1 MLMIRRP
8 LLAENLL
15 TSVNRALRADPS
27 SLEKQIIRVVNIPLF
42 QEALYL
48 ASPDLCRHGIDL
60 SEGRPVTGKHQVLI
74 SIYKYLIRACTRS
87 TPFGLFAGYCQAS
100 LAELTRIEFS
110 GRLKKHITLSGQVL
124 TQIGSL
130 SPQERNG
137 PLSQPL
143 SINSSLYES
152 AGGYRYAIRDRSKPD
167 APELA
172 FREIED
178 DPDLRTVLACCKPS
192 ASWQAIL
199 HALTASGVSQQG
211 ADDLI
216 QALIREQVLVYGK
229 EQPLSLRA
237 FQSQLS
243 SHATGRFRP
252 VFESYDRLRQT
263 KGHGAKRFA
272 SLEKALEDTGITART
287 PLQIDLQLTTR
298 HCSLRSTEINR
309 ITKEVGKLLVAQPP
323 HDEQLSDFIKRFTA
337 RFETRQVPLTQ
348 ALDPDT
354 GVGFGQT
361 FSLSPESEIARG
373 LTAKAQGPQSPISPA
388 PAWIQDAYAHGQLHP
403 GKTYM
408 LSEADLNVARTSSE
422 STQAE
427 GFSILGS
434 IVTNSAAG
442 FDSGNYLFELKGI
455 AGPGSAQLMAR
466 FADADDDLCRALRNM
481 VVSEQAEHPSVIFA
495 EITYAPDGGQGNV
508 TRRPPLNDYQLCYLT
523 SGDSTC
529 IPLDDIVVTVKGSQI
544 LLYSQKLKVRI
555 LPRLNSAHNFT
566 QGPALY
572 RFLCAVACQQAP
584 QMFWDGGSAGHYPFF
599 PRVQYGRIIISKA
612 RWNVSR
618 SWLSESP
625 KADQA
630 NTKWWKKARKLLG
643 IPRFVSIG
651 ENDAQLLIDG
661 DCPVAVA
668 ILADALRKKK
678 LLSVTEVLGSVGK
691 GLLSIKNKAYRN
703 EVVIPVLSGP
713 QLPQEQGHPQ
723 SPDKTKRFMS
733 YEDGWLFF
741 KVYGSENFLH
751 QLLTAKLIPFVTRLE
766 KQGLLQK
773 WFFIRYKDPDTHIRL
788 RLYSPGMQAFE
799 PKITDRLNVLLEAE
813 LASGAV
819 HRLQSQLYERE
830 TARYQLMDYAQVETL
845 FFIDSQAVAGLLCS
859 QPSDLA
865 PELRWLIAMLAAD
878 QLLDA
883 FGYCLDS
890 KFRFVSLV
898 CQDTRVLRVDQLY
911 RQHKSALVKLMQHP
925 EKYQPLAET
934 LTPLANRKALIQNL
948 LDLLEVTDTK
958 ACIPFIADMI
968 HLFCNRYFSA
978 HQKTHEAII
987 YHFLKKYYDFRLNI
1001 EKVISADFASNQM

>member
-27 SLEKQIIRVVNIPLF
+27 SLEKQIIRVMNIPLF

-60 SEGRPVTGKHQVLI
+60 SEGIPVTGKYQVLI

-100 LAELTRIEFS
+100 LAELTRIEFD
-110 GRLKKHITLSGQVL
+110 GRLKKHTTLSGQVL
-124 TQIGSL
+124 TQIGSI
-130 SPQERNG
+130 SPQERTE

-143 SINSSLYES
+143 SINSSLYKS
-152 AGGYRYAIRDRSKPD
+152 AGGYRYAIRDRSTPD
-167 APELA
+167 APGLA

-178 DPDLRTVLACCKPS
+178 DPDLRTVLDCCNPS
-192 ASWQAIL
+192 ASWQTIQ

-211 ADDLI
+211 AHDLI
-216 QALIREQVLVYGK
+216 QALIKEQVLICGK

-237 FQSQLS
+237 FQSQLF
-243 SHATGRFRP
+243 SHASGSFRP

-272 SLEKALEDTGITART
+272 SLEKALQDTGITART

-309 ITKEVGKLLVAQPP
+309 IIKEVGKLLVTRPP
-323 HDEQLSDFIKRFTA
+323 HDEQLSDFIKKFTA

-466 FADADDDLCRALRNM
+466 FADADDDLCRTLRKM

-523 SGDSTC
+523 SGESTC
-529 IPLDDIVVTVKGSQI
+529 IPLDDIVVTVKDSKV
-544 LLYSQKLKVRI
+544 LLYSQKHKARI

-584 QMFWDGGSAGHYPFF
+584 QMFWDGGSTGHYPFF
-599 PRVQYGRIIISKA
+599 PRVQFGRVIISKA
-612 RWNVSR
+612 RWNISS
-618 SWLSESP
+618 SWLPEPP

-630 NTKWWKKARKLLG
+630 DLNWWKKARKLLG
-643 IPRFVSIG
+643 IPRFVSVG

-668 ILADALRKKK
+668 ILADALKKKK
-678 LLSVTEVLGSVGK
+678 LLSINEVPGSPGR
-691 GLLSIKNKAYRN
+691 GLLSTKNKAYRN
-703 EVVIPVLSGP
+703 EVVIPVLSGSQFP
-713 QLPQEQGHPQ
+713 QAHDHPRSTNQ
-723 SPDKTKRFMS
+723 TKRFMGP
-733 YEDGWLFF
+733 EDGWLFF
-741 KVYGSENFLH
+741 KAYGSENFLH
-751 QLLTAKLIPFVTRLE
+751 QLLTAKLMPFVIKLQ

-773 WFFIRYKDPDTHIRL
+773 WFFLRYKDPDTHIRL
-788 RLYSPGMQAFE
+788 RLYSPCMQAFE
-799 PKITDRLNVLLEAE
+799 PKITKRLNVLLEAE

-845 FFIDSQAVAGLLCS
+845 FFIDSQAVAGLLRI
-859 QPSDLA
+859 QPMGLA
-865 PELRWLIAMLAAD
+865 PELRWLTAMLAAD

-883 FGYCLDS
+883 FGHSLDS

-898 CQDTRVLRVDQLY
+898 CQDTGALRVDHLY
-911 RQHKSALVKLMQHP
+911 RQYKSVLVKLMLHP
-925 EKYQPLAET
+925 EQHLPLADT
-934 LTPLANRKALIQNL
+934 LGTLLSRKASIKSQLNL
-948 LDLLEVTDTK
+948 LQVIDPK
-958 ACIPFIADMI
+958 ACIPFIADLI
-968 HLFCNRYFSA
+968 HLFCNRYFCSY
-978 HQKTHEAII
+978 QKTHESII
-987 YHFLKKYYDFRLNI
+987 YHFLKKYYDFQLNV
-1001 EKVISADFASNQM
+1001 EKVVSIDFASNQM